1 MRLCAVSKIYHSKP
15 NSPYYFSIMPT
26 LELTNKEVNLL
37 NSIFAAIADLDLYEH
52 FDCEDSDSDNAQ
64 LFDSLWDKVV
74 KL

>member
-37 NSIFAAIADLDLYEH
+37 NSIFAAVADLDLNEH
-52 FDCEDSDSDNAQ
+52 LDDEDDST
-64 LFDSLWDKVV
+64 FDSLWDKVV

>member
-37 NSIFAAIADLDLYEH
+37 NSIFAAVADLDLNEH
-52 FDCEDSDSDNAQ
+52 LEDEDDNT
-64 LFDSLWDKVV
+64 FDSLWDKVV